1 MRNHLVEEVLDTAY
15 QSALGSNGCKV
26 AKFIANFK
34 DPRPLTQ
41 KDDQRI
47 IANREVSTWFRNWE
61 SQASTCENSK
71 KRLFSSECREDIYSC
86 ISGFGS
92 LVMDQLTSYPNMSI
106 YPSHINSDPVEN
118 HFCQQRRVCN
128 GNMTNPTYATY
139 QKSSNS
145 IILGQTSVSKKS
157 NAGGKTGAISFAF
170 ERPGPVKK
178 QKKSSSGRLALKEIQ
193 NHM

>member
-1 MRNHLVEEVLDTAY
+1 MYIR
-15 QSALGSNGCKV
+15 
-26 AKFIANFK
+26 
-34 DPRPLTQ
+34 
-41 KDDQRI
+41 
-47 IANREVSTWFRNWE
+47 
-61 SQASTCENSK
+61 
-71 KRLFSSECREDIYSC
+71 
-86 ISGFGS
+86 FGS

-157 NAGGKTGAISFAF
+157 NAGGKNGSNQFC
-170 ERPGPVKK
+170 V
-178 QKKSSSGRLALKEIQ
+178 
-193 NHM
+193 